1 MTATPRFPWSITDD
15 EVPTRHRAPRQSA
28 RGILDMT
35 TKALLEKIRVAGL
48 LAINVDAVL
57 DRSEDMAFAGDLD
70 AYLSA
75 VKSLHGEAVFY
86 SVTALD
92 EDDFVC
98 ESDNDDDDA
107 QPIPRN
113 LSDIRPRIGKFKSHI
128 GMAGRFDLAT
138 CVGAIGLTFS
148 VTTAWYDEFLKLRDE
163 ALGVLNSEI
172 DSENARLEAE
182 QEEQLQAA
190 LQKLDALSGDR
201 VFVALP
207 TQKAM
212 RAYALD
218 HIPELTELDDHDLKT
233 AIADLR
239 AKIQARASTRR

>member
-1 MTATPRFPWSITDD
+1 MTTTPKFPWSITDD
-15 EVPTRHRAPRQSA
+15 EVSTRHHASRESA
-28 RGILDMT
+28 RSALDMT
-35 TKALLEKIRVAGL
+35 TEALLEKIRAAGL

-57 DRSEDMAFAGDLD
+57 DRSEDMAFAGGLD

-75 VKSLHGEAVFY
+75 VKSLHCEAVFY

-98 ESDNDDDDA
+98 ESDSDDDGA
-107 QPIPRN
+107 QPVLRN
-113 LSDIRPRIGKFKSHI
+113 LRDFQPDLVKFKSNM
-128 GMAGRFDLAT
+128 GTTGRLDLAT
-138 CVGAIGLTFS
+138 YTGAIGLIFS

-163 ALGVLNSEI
+163 ALGILNAEI

-182 QEEQLQAA
+182 REEQLQAA
-190 LQKLDALSGDR
+190 RQKLGALSGER
-201 VFVALP
+201 AFAALP

-218 HIPELTELDDHDLKT
+218 HIPELAELDDHDLKT

-239 AKIQARASTRR
+239 AKIQARASSR